1 MIKDVTSTEYKEETS
16 KGLKLVKFWA
26 SWCTSCKA
34 MDPILKKVQEQ
45 IPSVDVL
52 YLNVENDVEFAMGLG
67 VSGLPALFL
76 YKDGEHVWTEK
87 GPKQF
92 GALVEKISPYV

>member
-1 MIKDVTSTEYKEETS
+1 MIKDITQDEYKEATGE
-16 KGLKLVKFWA
+16 GLKLVKFWA

-34 MDPILKKVQEQ
+34 MDPILQKVQEQ

-52 YLNVENDVEFAMGLG
+52 KVNVEEAVEFSMGLG